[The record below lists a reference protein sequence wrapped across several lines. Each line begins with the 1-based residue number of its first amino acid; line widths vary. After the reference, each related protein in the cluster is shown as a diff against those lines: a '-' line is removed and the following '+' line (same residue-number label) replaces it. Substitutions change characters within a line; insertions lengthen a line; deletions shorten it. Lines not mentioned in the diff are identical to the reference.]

1 MDAEKVTQVEMKE
14 LTLAEV
20 QDDKDAE
27 KCKMEGIRG
36 KKKTKIVCIDS
47 ILLSINDH
55 LITEK

>member
-1 MDAEKVTQVEMKE
+1 MDAEKVTWVEMKE

-36 KKKTKIVCIDS
+36 KKKKQLKQFALTAFCS
-47 ILLSINDH
+47 L
-55 LITEK
+55 